1 VLILLCLVLL
11 VAGAAPRATV
21 AATNDVKAKARVLAA
36 QVVSLDSR
44 INDKFTVYVRAV
56 DALNAVRVEIAQNK
70 KQIKLA
76 EYSLSIAKRDLSAT
90 VVASYKQQTVGLFD
104 VLFSSSNFSD
114 LLGGLD
120 LMQRLSFQDT
130 DVITHLKSLK
140 KQIANHQLSLQ
151 ADAAATEKLVAQ
163 LGGQIKQIRLEL
175 TSRRRLL
182 AGARADIAKLVA
194 QQRSKTTTSTGGA
207 NGGSVSPGHGSW
219 WPRIQTAAGKYGI
232 NASGMYRLMMLESG
246 GNANASNHGQYLGLF
261 QYCYSTWR
269 GSWNPWGKASIFDGD
284 AQIKATAL
292 AIHLGHGPGWWPNT
306 YPWAFGQ

>member
-1 VLILLCLVLL
+1 
-11 VAGAAPRATV
+11 V

-44 INDKFTVYVRAV
+44 INDKFTSYVRAV
-56 DALNAVRVEIAQNK
+56 DALNAVRAEIAQNK
-70 KQIKLA
+70 AQIKLA
-76 EYSLSIAKRDLSAT
+76 KYSLSIAKRDLSAT

-151 ADAAATEKLVAQ
+151 ADAAATEKLVVQ
-163 LGGQIKQIRLEL
+163 LGDQIKQIRLEL
-175 TSRRRLL
+175 ASRRQLL
-182 AGARADIAKLVA
+182 ADARADIAKLIA
-194 QQRSKTTTSTGGA
+194 RQRKKTASTGGT
-207 NGGSVSPGHGSW
+207 NDGPVSPGHGSW
-219 WPRIQTAAGKYGI
+219 WPLIQSAAGKYGI
-232 NASGMYRLMMLESG
+232 NANGMYRLMMLESG
-246 GNANASNHGQYLGLF
+246 GNANASNHGLYLGLF
-261 QYCYSTWR
+261 QYCHSTWQA
-269 GSWNPWGKASIFDGD
+269 SWNPWGKASIFDGD

-306 YPWAFGQ
+306 YPWAFSQ